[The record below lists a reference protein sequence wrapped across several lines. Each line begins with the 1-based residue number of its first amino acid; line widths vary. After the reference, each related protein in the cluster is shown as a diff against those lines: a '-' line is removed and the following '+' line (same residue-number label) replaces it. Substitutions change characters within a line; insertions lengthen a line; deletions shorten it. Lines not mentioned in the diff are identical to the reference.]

1 MGRDSIINASWWLML
16 TKKMP
21 WQLGLST
28 VPCKCHIYGYRN
40 TVPIT
45 ISASLYHL
53 GYHNQLTGPL
63 GTILIQLNTA
73 IIQWY
78 QILVRFNLKI
88 EFSYTH
94 IHRKIQKLRYWE
106 SYWSKKLRSMS
117 KLDDTFPF
125 VETADHFWR
134 AAHAQSTWPW
144 LNLWASHLSLCDVC
158 KIINL

>member
-1 MGRDSIINASWWLML
+1 ML

-45 ISASLYHL
+45 VSASLYPL
-53 GYHNQLTGPL
+53 GYRNQLTGSWHPS
-63 GTILIQLNTA
+63 GTILIRLYTA

-94 IHRKIQKLRYWE
+94 TQKDAEVKISRILLVK
-106 SYWSKKLRSMS
+106 
-117 KLDDTFPF
+117 
-125 VETADHFWR
+125 ET
-134 AAHAQSTWPW
+134 QIY
-144 LNLWASHLSLCDVC
+144 V
-158 KIINL
+158 KIG